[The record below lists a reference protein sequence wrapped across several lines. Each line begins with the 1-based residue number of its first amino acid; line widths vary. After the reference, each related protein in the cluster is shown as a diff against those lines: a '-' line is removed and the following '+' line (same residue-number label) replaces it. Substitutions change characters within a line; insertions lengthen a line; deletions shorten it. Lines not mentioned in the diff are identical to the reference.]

1 MDSTTGISGKNNKV
15 VVTFLNLLLA
25 DEYVLYTKTRAAHW
39 NVNEANNFE
48 TQVFL
53 ENQYNALDL
62 MIDEIAERIRFHGQ
76 FALGSLKNFLS
87 IAQICDDNQNFRNSQ
102 KTFESLLTD
111 HQEIISIIQH
121 ETFPILH
128 QFKDTGTA
136 NLLMRLMDLHKS
148 QAWMLRS
155 FLSGSTFKDKVNIHH
170 NSTQL
175 TEIQE

>member
-1 MDSTTGISGKNNKV
+1 MDPTTGIHGKNNKV

-25 DEYVLYTKTRAAHW
+25 DEYVLYTKIRAAHW
-39 NVNEANNFE
+39 NIDEANNFE
-48 TQVFL
+48 IQVFL
-53 ENQYNALDL
+53 ENQYNALDV

-87 IAQICDDNQNFRNSQ
+87 IAQICDDNLNFRNSQ

-121 ETFPILH
+121 ETFPIFH
-128 QFKDTGTA
+128 KFKDVDTA
-136 NLLMRLMDLHKS
+136 NLLMRLMDQHKR

-155 FLSGSTFKDKVNIHH
+155 FLSGSNFKTTGNIQH
-170 NSTQL
+170 NSAQL
-175 TEIQE
+175 TSIQE